1 MPGFLLHVNA
11 GLQCTHIAKA
21 TIAPLQ
27 PRVVVGGQPVAPL
40 ASVIAVAGCPFQIP
54 VGATTKPQPCM
65 TVKWTM
71 PSTRF
76 LVAGQPAAL
85 APAPGPGPGIC
96 QSAEQIPQGPPIVG
110 VVQARVIGT

>member
-11 GLQCTHIAKA
+11 GLQCTHMAKA

-27 PRVVVGGQPVAPL
+27 PRVVVGSQPVAPL

-54 VGATTKPQPCM
+54 VVAGTKPQPCV

-85 APAPGPGPGIC
+85 APAPGLEYARARSRSRKVR
-96 QSAEQIPQGPPIVG
+96 QSSASYKP
-110 VVQARVIGT
+110 A